1 MADNKTTPLTLDF
14 ELFRNMPES
23 YFLLDSVG
31 TIRNFNITAS
41 NTYSL
46 DKNAG
51 LNFIEILAPESVLGF
66 EHAIIRCTGGEKAIV
81 FQAHMKEKSGNIAD
95 TRVKMFLLDTAHDE
109 DSSEA
114 RVLLVVEDRTE
125 TNMNATNLTR
135 FRYVAEHI
143 STPLQITDLAGKML
157 FVNSAFEN
165 ESGYGKDELIGQNPR
180 IFGSG
185 KHSQKLWDNMWSSIS
200 GGKSWIGEVENR
212 RKNGDT
218 FYSHLQISP
227 IFDSEKKII
236 GYFGLHR
243 DLTGQRNLEK
253 QLIQT
258 QKMESIGTLAA
269 GVAHEVGNP
278 LASISALAQ
287 IIQRS
292 TKDIF
297 IIEKLELIKKQINRI
312 SKIIRDLVDFS
323 RPSNYELKS
332 TDINLNLREALDIV
346 RVGKKAK
353 DIIFKYSLD
362 DSMPKLPLVSDQIQ
376 QVFVNILIN
385 AVDAV
390 LEMKEC
396 SPSDYIGEINAN
408 TVNKK
413 DEVVIT
419 LSDNGKGI
427 AEQNLNKIFE
437 PFYTTKAVG
446 KGTGLGL
453 WVSYGI
459 IKSFQGDIHVQSQ
472 ENIGTSFIITLPVN
486 PVY

>member
-1 MADNKTTPLTLDF
+1 MADNQTNLLLLDF
-14 ELFRNMPES
+14 ALFRDMPES
-23 YFLLDSVG
+23 YFLLDKVG
-31 TIRNFNITAS
+31 TIRDFNSTAHS
-41 NTYSL
+41 TYNVSG
-46 DKNAG
+46 DKEQ
-51 LNFIEILAPESVLGF
+51 NFIGILAPESVLSF
-66 EHAIIRCTGGEKAIV
+66 EHAIIRCTGGEKSIV
-81 FQAHMKEKSGNIAD
+81 FQIHMKDRSDRIIDA
-95 TRVKMFLLDTAHDE
+95 RIKMFLLNNDPEET
-109 DSSEA
+109 EA

-125 TNMNATNLTR
+125 ANMNAMNLTR
-135 FRYVAEHI
+135 FKYVAEHV
-143 STPLQITDLAGKML
+143 STPLQITDLAGKMI
-157 FVNSAFEN
+157 FINSAFEN
-165 ESGYGKDELIGQNPR
+165 ESGYLKEELLGQNPR

-200 GGKSWIGEVENR
+200 SGKSWIGEVENR

-227 IFDSEKKII
+227 IFDSDKKIL

-292 TKDIF
+292 TKDTF

-362 DSMPKLPLVSDQIQ
+362 DSLPKLPLVSDQIQ

-390 LEMKEC
+390 IEMKEG
-396 SPSDYIGEINAN
+396 SGSDFIGEINAYS
-408 TVNKK
+408 VMKK
-413 DEVVIT
+413 DEVIIT

-427 AEQNLNKIFE
+427 AEKNLNKIFE

-472 ENIGTSFIITLPVN
+472 ENQGTSFIITLPVN